1 MIWCIVV
8 RRSQVIEDAGVAKK
22 IGDLMQDC
30 SARLNSSVAL
40 VRDECDAEEL
50 QNYRRA
56 VGKVMGEI
64 LLEVLNPLYAK
75 HPQLK
80 PPGWD

>member
-1 MIWCIVV
+1 MVKH
-8 RRSQVIEDAGVAKK
+8 RRAEKQLIESKFIAKQ
-22 IGDLMQDC
+22 ISELMQDC
-30 SARLNSSVAL
+30 TAQLDGSVAL
-40 VRDECDAEEL
+40 VRDKCSAEEL
-50 QNYRRA
+50 HIYRRA

-75 HPQLK
+75 HPTLR

>member
-1 MIWCIVV
+1 MIENKRI
-8 RRSQVIEDAGVAKK
+8 AKE

-30 SARLNSSVAL
+30 SAKLNNSVAL
-40 VRDECDAEEL
+40 VRDECSLEEL
-50 QNYRRA
+50 KIYRLA

-75 HPQLK
+75 HPELK

>member
-1 MIWCIVV
+1 L
-8 RRSQVIEDAGVAKK
+8 IENANVAKQ
-22 IGDLMQDC
+22 ISELMQDC
-30 SARLNSSVAL
+30 SARLDSSVAL
-40 VRDECDAEEL
+40 VRDECGAEEL
-50 QNYRRA
+50 QTYRRA

-75 HPQLK
+75 HPALK

>member
-1 MIWCIVV
+1 MIENADI
-8 RRSQVIEDAGVAKK
+8 AKQ

-30 SARLNSSVAL
+30 SARLDTSVAL
-40 VRDECDAEEL
+40 VRDECSLEEL
-50 QNYRRA
+50 QIYRLA

-75 HPQLK
+75 HPALK
-80 PPGWD
+80 PHGWD

>member
-1 MIWCIVV
+1 L
-8 RRSQVIEDAGVAKK
+8 IENSNVAKQ
-22 IGDLMQDC
+22 ISELMQDC
-30 SARLNSSVAL
+30 SSRLDKSIAL
-40 VRDECDAEEL
+40 VRDECDAEDL
-50 QNYRRA
+50 KTYRRA

-75 HPQLK
+75 HPLLR